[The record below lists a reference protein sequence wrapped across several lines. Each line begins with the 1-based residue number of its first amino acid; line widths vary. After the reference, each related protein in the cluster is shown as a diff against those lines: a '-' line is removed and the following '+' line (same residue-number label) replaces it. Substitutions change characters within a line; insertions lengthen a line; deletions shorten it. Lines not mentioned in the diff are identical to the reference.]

1 MATVGRVRSKVIATR
16 EGRLERLAVA
26 ATAALAL
33 ALIDLDV
40 KRVLTTPWWA
50 YHHRSVGWF
59 VLCVVVLLVAG
70 VLTRIPSRAVAIG
83 AGILGGGVLGNLV
96 SARLNGGSVPDPL
109 LVGTRV
115 RGIAFN
121 LADIFTLTG
130 IVILISA
137 LIVVTIQNRD
147 RLPPPT
153 RPERWLLRK
162 LRL

>member
-1 MATVGRVRSKVIATR
+1 MATR

-26 ATAALAL
+26 ATGALVL

-40 KRVLTTPWWA
+40 KRVLMTPWWA
-50 YHHRSVGWF
+50 YHHRSVGWA
-59 VLCVVVLLVAG
+59 VLCVVILIVVG

-109 LVGTRV
+109 LLGNRV
-115 RGIAFN
+115 RGVAFN
-121 LADIFTLTG
+121 LADVFTLIG
-130 IVILISA
+130 IVVLITA

-153 RPERWLLRK
+153 RPERWLLRR

>member
-1 MATVGRVRSKVIATR
+1 MATVVVVRAKVLATR

-26 ATAALAL
+26 ASSALVL
-33 ALIDLDV
+33 AMIDLDV

-50 YHHRSVGWF
+50 YHHRSLGWAA
-59 VLCVVVLLVAG
+59 LCVVLLVFSG
-70 VLTRIPSRAVAIG
+70 VLTRIPSRGVAIG
-83 AGILGGGVLGNLV
+83 AGIMSGGILGNLV

-109 LVGTRV
+109 LLGNRF
-115 RGIAFN
+115 RGVAFN
-121 LADIFTLTG
+121 LADVFTLTG
-130 IVILISA
+130 IVVLITA